1 MTAMA
6 EKPEA
11 GDTHFFWL
19 YLLIQPYFSRLS
31 NMKFFLYFIEP
42 VIQRYSGHSMP
53 SIYGEEKTST
63 CDTDEMERLGARDQ
77 TRS

>member
-1 MTAMA
+1 MTAMNPTG
-6 EKPEA
+6 PEA

-19 YLLIQPYFSRLS
+19 YLMIQPDFSGLR
-31 NMKFFLYFIEP
+31 KHAFFLVHP
-42 VIQRYSGHSMP
+42 VEQRFSSLSMP

-63 CDTDEMERLGARDQ
+63 CDTDEMERLGACDQ